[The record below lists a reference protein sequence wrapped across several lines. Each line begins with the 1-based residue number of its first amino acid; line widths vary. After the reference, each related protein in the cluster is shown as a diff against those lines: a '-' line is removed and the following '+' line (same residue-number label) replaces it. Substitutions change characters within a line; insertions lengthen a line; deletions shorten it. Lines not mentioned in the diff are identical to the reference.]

1 MNKHEDIAKTLND
14 RLSELTG
21 RVAEIESE
29 LRKPLPANSEERAD
43 LSLKIR
49 MRSKASGILKFRK
62 SDRLERR

>member
-29 LRKPLPANSEERAD
+29 LRKPLPANFEERATY
-43 LSLKIR
+43 LKIR
-49 MRSKASGILKFRK
+49 MRSKASGILEFRK